1 MKPYPSPSDS
11 NSESDLVVAYPRRAN
26 ASEHEVASQEAM
38 AVRLAA
44 LLGRRFEPDYRPSR
58 RRDEPPPYYVPDRTI
73 IGPVRAARLGI
84 TRAADLYGGV
94 APYSFVSGKAITHG
108 LIGPQAKAPKAWVG
122 DLADALREVVLA
134 GYSAFTLADAEAA
147 GMRMLQDGPLRV
159 KPTDA
164 TAGRG
169 QVVVRNAEELRA
181 ALARQS
187 PYAMRRLGLVLEEDL
202 EDVSTYSVGWARVGK
217 MEIAYVGT
225 QSLTPDNQGIAVYG
239 GSVLRVAR
247 GGFDDLRAL
256 DLTDPERQ
264 AVAMAC
270 HYDTAVSTAY
280 PQLFASRRNYDVAF
294 GTNRAGQARAGVLE
308 QSWRAGG
315 ASLAEL
321 AAMQAFALSP
331 SLASV
336 RAATRERYGRDHAQ
350 PIPQHLIFHGV
361 DTAVGHI
368 SKSAG
373 VLEETEKLENG
384 EALEAGNGRAQ

>member
-1 MKPYPSPSDS
+1 MKRIPSPSEADGE
-11 NSESDLVVAYPRRAN
+11 SELVVAYPRRAN

-44 LLGRRFEPDYRPSR
+44 LLGRRFEPDFRPSR

-73 IGPVRAARLGI
+73 IGPIRAARLGI
-84 TRAADLYGGV
+84 KRAADLYGGV
-94 APYSFVSGKAITHG
+94 APHSFVAGKAITHG
-108 LIGPQAKAPKAWVG
+108 LVSPQAKAPKAWVA
-122 DLADALREVVLA
+122 DLADALREVVLT
-134 GYSAFTLADAEAA
+134 GYTVFTPADAEAA
-147 GMRMLQDGPLRV
+147 GLQLLKTGPLRV

-169 QVVVRNAEELRA
+169 QKVARNAEELRA
-181 ALARQS
+181 ALEEQS
-187 PYAMRRLGLVLEEDL
+187 PLAMRRLGLVLEEDL
-202 EDVSTYSVGWARVGK
+202 EGVSTYSVGWARVGK
-217 MEIAYVGT
+217 MEVAYVGT
-225 QSLTPDNQGIAVYG
+225 QSLTPDNRGSSVYG

-247 GGFDDLRAL
+247 GGFDNLRAL
-256 DLTDPERQ
+256 DLTDLERR

-294 GTNRAGQARAGVLE
+294 GTNSAGQARAGVLE

-336 RAATRERYGRDHAQ
+336 RAATRERYGPDQ
-350 PIPQHLIFHGV
+350 VLPIPQHLVFHGE
-361 DTAVGHI
+361 DSAVGHI
-368 SKSAG
+368 SKSAA
-373 VLEETEKLENG
+373 VLEGPEDWEEDSR
-384 EALEAGNGRAQ
+384 GRAQ